1 MKIVFASYVYAP
13 GFTSPQLWLKRI
25 NCYIGILE
33 ALAKNHKVISIEHI
47 DYEGEY
53 AQNGVH
59 YHFRKFSKVGRYLPY
74 AMNSFIKKQKPD
86 VVFIHGLDKP
96 LQVVQLRLILG
107 KNTPIIIQNHAEKP
121 FTGIRKQLQ
130 RIAGRSINAT
140 LFASYAMGAEW
151 ITKGNLTSPEKIHEV
166 MEVSSVFHQVDKL
179 SAKAKTGVNGQPIFL
194 WVGRL
199 NQNKDP
205 LTVVKAFLAFVKNS
219 PDARLYMIYQN
230 DELINEIKAA
240 LVEDH
245 RDAIVL
251 VGKISHD
258 DLLYWYNSAD
268 FIVASSYYEGSGT
281 AVCEAMSCGCV
292 PVLSDIFSF
301 RMMTDNGRFGV
312 SFEPGNEEQ
321 LLSALMDTQQMDMDD
336 QKAKTL
342 AYYQS
347 NLSFEAIAKRFEEI
361 ATSL

>member
-1 MKIVFASYVYAP
+1 MKIVFASYASDP
-13 GFTSPQLWLKRI
+13 GFDSPQLWLKRI
-25 NCYIGILE
+25 NCYVGILE
-33 ALAKNHKVISIEHI
+33 ALAKKHKVISIEHI

-53 AQNGVH
+53 AQNGV
-59 YHFRKFSKVGRYLPY
+59 YYKFRKLSEGRRYFPY
-74 AMNSFIKKQKPD
+74 VLNRFIKKQKPD
-86 VVFIHGLDKP
+86 VVFIHGLNKP
-96 LQVVQLRLILG
+96 LQVMQLRLILG

-130 RIAGRSINAT
+130 RLAGRCINAA

-151 ITKGNLTSPEKIHEV
+151 IIKGNLTSPEKIHEV
-166 MEVSSVFHQVDKL
+166 MEVSSVFYQIDKP
-179 SAKAKTGVNGQPIFL
+179 SAKARTGISGQPAFL

-205 LTVVKAFLAFVKNS
+205 LTVVKAFLAFGKNN
-219 PDARLYMIYQN
+219 PGARLYIIYQN
-230 DELINEIKAA
+230 DDLISEIKAA

-245 RDAIVL
+245 RDAITL
-251 VGKISHD
+251 VGKVAHD

-268 FIVASSYYEGSGT
+268 FIIASSYYEGSGT

-292 PVLSDIFSF
+292 PILSDIFSF
-301 RMMTDNGRFGV
+301 RMMTDNGRFGA

-321 LLSALMDTQQMDMDD
+321 LLSALIQTLQMDMAD

-347 NLSFEAIAKRFEEI
+347 HLSFEAIAKRFEEI
-361 ATSL
+361 ATAL